1 MVYTNRLDMMV
12 SMIKNGETAKNID
25 KILREQTFW
34 LEIMENG
41 TNSAAVGNWNDWFIQ
56 ENYEKVI

>member
-1 MVYTNRLDMMV
+1 MMIE
-12 SMIKNGETAKNID
+12 MIKNGKTAKNID